1 MPAPGA
7 PKTLQELKGLIDFD
21 LKVKVAGERVPTLWI
36 KLF

>member
-1 MPAPGA
+1 MPAPNA
-7 PKTLQELKGLIDFD
+7 PKTLQDLEELLYGD